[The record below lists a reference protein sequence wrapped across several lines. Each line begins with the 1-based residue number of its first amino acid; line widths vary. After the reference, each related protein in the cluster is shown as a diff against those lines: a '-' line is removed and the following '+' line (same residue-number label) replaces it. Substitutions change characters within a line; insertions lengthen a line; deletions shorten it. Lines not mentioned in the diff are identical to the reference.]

1 MSGKSL
7 THGSIALGAPLLFGL
22 AILASPDFSH
32 PVHLELGLACAH
44 CHAGAETSRQA
55 GDQIFP
61 RPAVCLSCH
70 SDAGS
75 TPLDAARLR
84 WTAPERTYRF
94 DHAFHVRLGDLAP
107 FLAAAIDD
115 GKYLGS
121 PEIRPLLERAGDCT
135 ACHRG
140 LELRRGPRPCPS
152 CRTAWS
158 ATRRSTTPSVA
169 ATATWRG
176 VNLRPADHTQEFA
189 DLHGTGKIQLDKASC
204 AALPT
209 ELISSAEVA
218 IETHTAQRTRRDR

>member
-22 AILASPDFSH
+22 TILASPDFSH

-61 RPAVCLSCH
+61 RPAACLSCH
-70 SDAGS
+70 SDSGS

-107 FLAAAIDD
+107 VLAAAIDD

-121 PEIRPLLERAGDCT
+121 PEIRPLLERAEDCT

-140 LELRRGPRPCPS
+140 LETGEATPLPVMSDCLVCHSEIDNPFS
-152 CRTAWS
+152 CGFCHLE
-158 ATRRSTTPSVA
+158 
-169 ATATWRG
+169 G

-204 AALPT
+204 LPCHGT
-209 ELISSAEVA
+209 NFECRGC
-218 IETHTAQRTRRDR
+218 H